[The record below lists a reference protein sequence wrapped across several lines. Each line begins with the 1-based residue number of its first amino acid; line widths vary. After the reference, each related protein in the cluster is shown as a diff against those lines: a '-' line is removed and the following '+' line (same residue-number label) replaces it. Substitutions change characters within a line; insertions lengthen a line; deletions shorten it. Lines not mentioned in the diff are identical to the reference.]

1 MEVVLDG
8 KLIKDDVSGNN
19 LQEILHHLSQHSIGK
34 DRALKEVLINGKPYE
49 EDKFGLP
56 QEVSRESIKRLGVQ
70 TISAREMAL
79 HFLTS
84 ADPTLNALIDTI
96 EPVSEM
102 LNAGDTQNANER
114 YLQLLNTL
122 QLFLQMV
129 EQCNTILNL
138 DLEGARLEE
147 VTAKESLDRLSGLV
161 EQMLEAQQQENWRN
175 LADVMQYDLA
185 PELQNWKK
193 LLPLIAR
200 ETR

>member
-8 KLIKDDVSGNN
+8 KLVKDDITGDN
-19 LQEILHHLSQHSIGK
+19 LQQVLESLSRDKIGK
-34 DRALKEVLINGKPYE
+34 DRALKEVLINGQPYE
-49 EDKFGLP
+49 EDKFGPP
-56 QEVSRESIKRLGVQ
+56 QSVSRGSIKRLGVQ

-84 ADPTLNALIDTI
+84 ADPTLNALIESTT
-96 EPVSEM
+96 PVAEM

-129 EQCNTILNL
+129 EQCGEVLNL
-138 DLEGARLEE
+138 DMEGARLEE
-147 VTAKESLDRLSGLV
+147 VSAKESLGRLGGLI

-175 LADVMQYDLA
+175 LADVIQYDLG
-185 PELQNWKK
+185 PELQTWKK

-200 ETR
+200 ETS